1 MNKRGRMIGEFV
13 LIVVGVLVAFMVE
26 AGLESRKDDQLRDE
40 YLSRIQADI
49 GADKQALER
58 RIGFFVGVKGFSQE
72 MVDWLDA
79 DTPVDQQAL
88 LASFY
93 AAEIWPFRTNLS
105 TYQDLHSTGNIRLLE
120 SIDLRTSL
128 AAYYNKADASR
139 PGWSP
144 SQDYRETIRGII
156 PTRIQGLLRDKCP
169 TTDAFDQSPTG
180 FPPCTLDGVD
190 YDQLATLFEPLRED
204 AQFRRTLTYRDSEL
218 GVMIYLLRQQV
229 VYADEVLA
237 RLATN

>member
-13 LIVVGVLVAFMVE
+13 LIVVGVLVALMVE
-26 AGLESRKDDQLRDE
+26 AGLESRKDDQLREE
-40 YLSRIQADI
+40 YLSRIHADI
-49 GADKQALER
+49 EADKQALER
-58 RIGFFVGVKGFSQE
+58 HVAFFVSVKEFSQE

-79 DTPVDQQAL
+79 DTPVDQQVL

-93 AAEIWPFRTNLS
+93 AAEIWPFRPNLS

-144 SQDYRETIRGII
+144 SRDYREIIRGII
-156 PTRIQGLLRDKCP
+156 PSRAQGLLRDNCP
-169 TTDAFDQSPTG
+169 TINAVDQSSTG
-180 FPPCTLDGVD
+180 FLPCALSGVD
-190 YDQLATLFEPLRED
+190 YDQLAILFEPLRD
-204 AQFRRTLTYRDSEL
+204 DTQFRRTLTYRDSEL
-218 GVMIYLLRQQV
+218 GVMILLLRQQV
-229 VYADEVLA
+229 VYADDVLA
-237 RLATN
+237 KLTES

>member
-13 LIVVGVLVAFMVE
+13 LIVVGVLVALMVE
-26 AGLESRKDDQLRDE
+26 AGLESRKDDQLREE

-49 GADKQALER
+49 EADKQALER
-58 RIGFFVGVKGFSQE
+58 RVGFFVGVKEFSQE

-79 DTPVDQQAL
+79 DTPVDQQVI

-93 AAEIWPFRTNLS
+93 AAELWPFRTKLS

-120 SIDLRTSL
+120 SLDLRTSL
-128 AAYYNKADASR
+128 AAYYNKADSSR
-139 PGWSP
+139 PGWTP
-144 SQDYRETIRGII
+144 SEAYREIIRGII
-156 PTRIQGLLRDKCP
+156 PTRVQGLMRDNCP
-169 TTDAFDQSPTG
+169 TTDAVGQEATG

-190 YDQLATLFEPLRED
+190 YAQLGTLFEPLRED
-204 AQFRRTLTYRDSEL
+204 TQFRRTLTYRDSEL

-229 VYADEVLA
+229 VYADDVLA
-237 RLATN
+237 RLAEN

>member
-13 LIVVGVLVAFMVE
+13 LIVVGVMVALMVE
-26 AGLESRKDDQLRDE
+26 AGLESRKDEQLRDE

-49 GADKQALER
+49 EADKQALVR
-58 RIGFFVGVKGFSQE
+58 RIGFFVGVKEFSQE
-72 MVDWLDA
+72 VVDWLDA
-79 DTPVDQQAL
+79 DIPINQQAL

-120 SIDLRTSL
+120 DLDLRTSL

-144 SQDYRETIRGII
+144 SQDYRKNIRGII
-156 PTRIQGLLRDKCP
+156 PTRVQNLMRDNCP
-169 TTDAFDQSPTG
+169 TTDAFDQTSTD
-180 FPPCTLDGVD
+180 FPPCVLDGVD
-190 YDQLATLFEPLRED
+190 YEQLATLFEPLRED
-204 AQFRRTLTYRDSEL
+204 TQFRRTLTYRDSEL

-229 VYADEVLA
+229 VYADEVLV
-237 RLATN
+237 RLQEQ